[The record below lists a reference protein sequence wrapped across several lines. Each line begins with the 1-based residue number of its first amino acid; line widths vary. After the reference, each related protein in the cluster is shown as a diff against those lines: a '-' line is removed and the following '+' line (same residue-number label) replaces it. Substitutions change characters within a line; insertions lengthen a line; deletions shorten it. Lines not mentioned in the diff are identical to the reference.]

1 MSEVSLN
8 LITQSMKVKTMA
20 QMAVISTIFAQMLS
34 ESGGYQEVYE
44 KLKSLL
50 TSLEQT
56 LFKNLQ
62 KY

>member
-1 MSEVSLN
+1 MSDISLS
-8 LITQSMKVKTMA
+8 LIQQAMKVKTMPE
-20 QMAVISTIFAQMLS
+20 MAIISTIFAQMLS

-56 LFKNLQ
+56 LFKNL
-62 KY
+62 

>member
-1 MSEVSLN
+1 
-8 LITQSMKVKTMA
+8 
-20 QMAVISTIFAQMLS
+20 MAVISTIFAQMLS

-62 KY
+62 KYQEEEDISIQEYDDR